1 MERLGSRHS
10 LSVRLLLNG
19 QEREVRA
26 AQVEELVSEL
36 GLPLAAA
43 LVEHNGTALLRSE
56 WAGTALRD
64 GDQVEI
70 IRMVAGG

>member
-1 MERLGSRHS
+1 MKL
-10 LSVRLLLNG
+10 VLNG
-19 QEREVRA
+19 KDREVNA
-26 AQVEELVSEL
+26 TQVESLVADL

-56 WAGTALRD
+56 WARTNLQE
-64 GDQVEI
+64 GDRLEI

>member
-1 MERLGSRHS
+1 MKL
-10 LSVRLLLNG
+10 VLNG

-26 AQVEELVSEL
+26 MQVEALVAEL

-56 WAGTALRD
+56 WAKTNLHE
-64 GDQVEI
+64 GDRLEI

>member
-1 MERLGSRHS
+1 MKL
-10 LSVRLLLNG
+10 VLNG
-19 QEREVRA
+19 KDREVNA
-26 AQVEELVSEL
+26 TQVESLVAEL

-56 WAGTALRD
+56 WAKTNLQE
-64 GDQVEI
+64 GDRLEI

>member
-1 MERLGSRHS
+1 MKLI
-10 LSVRLLLNG
+10 LNG
-19 QEREVRA
+19 KEREVQA
-26 AQVEELVSEL
+26 TQVEALVAEL

-56 WAGTALRD
+56 WPKTSLQAGDRL
-64 GDQVEI
+64 EI

>member
-1 MERLGSRHS
+1 MKL
-10 LSVRLLLNG
+10 VVNG

-26 AQVEELVSEL
+26 KQVEALVAEV

-56 WAGTALRD
+56 WPKTNLRE
-64 GDQVEI
+64 GDRLEI

>member
-1 MERLGSRHS
+1 MTLH
-10 LSVRLLLNG
+10 LNG
-19 QEREVRA
+19 KERGVGA
-26 AQVEELVSEL
+26 TNVEALVAEL

-56 WAGTALRD
+56 WLKTQLQD
-64 GDQVEI
+64 GDRLEI

>member
-1 MERLGSRHS
+1 MKL
-10 LSVRLLLNG
+10 VLNG
-19 QEREVRA
+19 KDREVSA
-26 AQVEELVSEL
+26 TQVESLVAEL

-56 WAGTALRD
+56 WATTKLQP
-64 GDQVEI
+64 GDRLEI

>member
-1 MERLGSRHS
+1 
-10 LSVRLLLNG
+10 VKLLLNG

-26 AQVEELVSEL
+26 RHVEALVAEL

-56 WAGTALRD
+56 WATTALHE
-64 GDQVEI
+64 GDRLEI

>member
-1 MERLGSRHS
+1 MKL
-10 LSVRLLLNG
+10 VLNG
-19 QEREVRA
+19 KEREVRA
-26 AQVEELVSEL
+26 THVEELVAEL

-56 WAGTALRD
+56 WAKTNLQD
-64 GDQVEI
+64 GDRLEI

>member
-1 MERLGSRHS
+1 MKL
-10 LSVRLLLNG
+10 VLNG
-19 QEREVRA
+19 AEREVQA
-26 AQVEELVSEL
+26 TQVEDLVAEL

-56 WAGTALRD
+56 WTKTNLQN
-64 GDQVEI
+64 GDRLEI

>member
-1 MERLGSRHS
+1 MKL
-10 LSVRLLLNG
+10 VLNG
-19 QEREVRA
+19 KDREINA
-26 AQVEELVSEL
+26 TQVESLVAEL

-56 WAGTALRD
+56 WARTNLQE
-64 GDQVEI
+64 GDRLEI

>member
-1 MERLGSRHS
+1 MTLH
-10 LSVRLLLNG
+10 LNG
-19 QEREVRA
+19 KELGVDARN
-26 AQVEELVSEL
+26 VEALVAEL

-56 WAGTALRD
+56 WLKTHLQD
-64 GDQVEI
+64 GDRLEI

>member
-1 MERLGSRHS
+1 MKL
-10 LSVRLLLNG
+10 VLNG
-19 QEREVRA
+19 KDREVEA
-26 AQVEELVSEL
+26 TQVEELVAEL

-56 WAGTALRD
+56 WAATSLRD
-64 GDQVEI
+64 GDRLEI

>member
-1 MERLGSRHS
+1 
-10 LSVRLLLNG
+10 VKLLLNG

-56 WAGTALRD
+56 WAGTALGD

>member
-1 MERLGSRHS
+1 MKL
-10 LSVRLLLNG
+10 VLNG
-19 QEREVRA
+19 KDREVSA
-26 AQVEELVSEL
+26 TQVESLVAEL

-56 WAGTALRD
+56 WAKTNLQE
-64 GDQVEI
+64 GDRLEI

>member
-1 MERLGSRHS
+1 MK
-10 LSVRLLLNG
+10 LLLNG

-26 AQVEELVSEL
+26 TQVEALVAEL

-56 WAGTALRD
+56 WPKTNLHE
-64 GDQVEI
+64 GDRLEI

>member
-1 MERLGSRHS
+1 MKLQ
-10 LSVRLLLNG
+10 LNG
-19 QEREVRA
+19 QEREVSA
-26 AQVEELVSEL
+26 TQVEDLVAEL

-56 WAGTALRD
+56 WSVTILRE
-64 GDQVEI
+64 GDRLEI

>member
-1 MERLGSRHS
+1 MNLH
-10 LSVRLLLNG
+10 LNG
-19 QEREVRA
+19 K
-26 AQVEELVSEL
+26 ELVVDATNVEALVAEL

-56 WAGTALRD
+56 WLKTQLQD
-64 GDQVEI
+64 GDRLEI

>member
-1 MERLGSRHS
+1 MKL
-10 LSVRLLLNG
+10 VLNG
-19 QEREVRA
+19 NEREVSA
-26 AQVEELVSEL
+26 GQVEELVAEV

-56 WAGTALRD
+56 WAKTQLAA
-64 GDQVEI
+64 GDRLEI

>member
-1 MERLGSRHS
+1 MKL
-10 LSVRLLLNG
+10 VLNG
-19 QEREVRA
+19 KDREVNA
-26 AQVEELVSEL
+26 TQVETLVAEL

-56 WAGTALRD
+56 WARTSLQE
-64 GDQVEI
+64 GDRLEI

>member
-1 MERLGSRHS
+1 MRL
-10 LSVRLLLNG
+10 VLNG
-19 QEREVRA
+19 KDREVNATR
-26 AQVEELVSEL
+26 VETLVAEL

-56 WAGTALRD
+56 WARTNLQE
-64 GDQVEI
+64 GDRLEI

>member
-1 MERLGSRHS
+1 MKL
-10 LSVRLLLNG
+10 VLNG
-19 QEREVRA
+19 KDREVNA
-26 AQVEELVSEL
+26 TQVESLVAEL

-56 WAGTALRD
+56 WATTKLQP
-64 GDQVEI
+64 GDRLEI

>member
-1 MERLGSRHS
+1 MKL
-10 LSVRLLLNG
+10 VLNG
-19 QEREVRA
+19 KEREVRA
-26 AQVEELVSEL
+26 TQVEELVAEL

-56 WAGTALRD
+56 WAKTNLQD
-64 GDQVEI
+64 GDRLEI

>member
-1 MERLGSRHS
+1 MKL
-10 LSVRLLLNG
+10 VLNG
-19 QEREVRA
+19 AEREVQA
-26 AQVEELVSEL
+26 TQVEDLVAEL

-56 WAGTALRD
+56 WAMTNLQN
-64 GDQVEI
+64 GDRLEI